1 MPAEEDGDEAPRHE
15 RERLLPG
22 SDSSSG
28 SGSGG
33 GQHVGGVLGGGG
45 GGAAAGGGAGVA
57 RSLVADYLD
66 VLCTR
71 ASRPFALF
79 LALLCSNGVLY
90 ASFLPFVRTAASGLP
105 PHCVV

>member
-1 MPAEEDGDEAPRHE
+1 MRIK
-15 RERLLPG
+15 
-22 SDSSSG
+22 
-28 SGSGG
+28 
-33 GQHVGGVLGGGG
+33 VL
-45 GGAAAGGGAGVA
+45 GAAAGGGAGVA

-90 ASFLPFVRTAASGLP
+90 ASFLPFLPIFVSEQLGLQQDFTGTFRTTPSWR
-105 PHCVV
+105 